1 MLQKPNNSM
10 SLKHLVNIKM
20 KRERKENLYI
30 SSPQKIVEQRIKS
43 TSNASP
49 LIRNKKSANAH
60 KIADNVYAVNLTNKK
75 SLQLNNNITQHN
87 NNNNLNRTPY
97 NESNDTAQ
105 LKEKLHNELLQ
116 LALQNID
123 FKFDDTSCTG
133 KASGSAVATSL
144 SLMYTSPRQTQS
156 GIAKLEQAELEYE
169 NCYQATR
176 DATRLLHKYATLAPK
191 QSVRIKQQLQQHLQN
206 SQGSSQKIL
215 MTQSTKLESPVSSTE
230 LTGNNALTLGSKK
243 FASLPRFKKIDFSPL
258 KLKINNVLQR
268 NQAPDF

>member
-1 MLQKPNNSM
+1 MG
-10 SLKHLVNIKM
+10 LKHLVNIKM

-30 SSPQKIVEQRIKS
+30 SSPQKIMEERKNSSSSVR
-43 TSNASP
+43 P
-49 LIRNKKSANAH
+49 LIKNKIPANAQ

-75 SLQLNNNITQHN
+75 SLQLNNNSTQHN
-87 NNNNLNRTPY
+87 NNNNMDEMPY
-97 NESNDTAQ
+97 NETDETAQ
-105 LKEKLHNELLQ
+105 LKEKLHTELLQ

-123 FKFDDTSCTG
+123 FKFDDTCCT
-133 KASGSAVATSL
+133 SELSATPVVTSL
-144 SLMYTSPRQTQS
+144 SLMQTPPRQTES
-156 GIAKLEQAELEYE
+156 GISKLEQAELEYE

-206 SQGSSQKIL
+206 NQNLNQKIL
-215 MTQSTKLESPVSSTE
+215 MTQSTKLESPVSTTE
-230 LTGNNALTLGSKK
+230 LTSNNALVLSSKK

-268 NQAPDF
+268 NQTPDF

>member
-1 MLQKPNNSM
+1 MGI
-10 SLKHLVNIKM
+10 KHLVNIKM

-30 SSPQKIVEQRIKS
+30 SSPQKIMEQRIKS
-43 TSNASP
+43 SSNASP
-49 LIRNKKSANAH
+49 LIRNKKKSANAH
-60 KIADNVYAVNLTNKK
+60 KIADNVYAVNLKNKK
-75 SLQLNNNITQHN
+75 SLQLNNNTTQHN
-87 NNNNLNRTPY
+87 NNNNKMDRTPY

-123 FKFDDTSCTG
+123 FKFDDTSCTS
-133 KASGSAVATSL
+133 KTSGSAVATSL
-144 SLMYTSPRQTQS
+144 SLMNKSPRQTQS

-191 QSVRIKQQLQQHLQN
+191 QSMRIKQQLQQHLQN
-206 SQGSSQKIL
+206 SQGSNQKIL
-215 MTQSTKLESPVSSTE
+215 MTQSTKLESPVSTTE
-230 LTGNNALTLGSKK
+230 LTGNNALTLSSKK